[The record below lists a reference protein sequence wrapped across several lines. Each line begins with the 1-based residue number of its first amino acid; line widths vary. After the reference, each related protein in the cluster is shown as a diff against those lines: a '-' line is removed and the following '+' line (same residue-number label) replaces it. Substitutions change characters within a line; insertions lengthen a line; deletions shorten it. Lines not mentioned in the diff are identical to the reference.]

1 MGGDVNGR
9 ERRADTR
16 CGVEKAS
23 PLRRAR
29 FVGGAD
35 ADVADVSAAGMFVE
49 TAQRT
54 RPGTSV
60 YLSFPGVPWLPRQRG
75 TVARCFVSRLSGE
88 QGVAYGVAVHLATRL
103 PELRELA
110 TQHG

>member
-1 MGGDVNGR
+1 MGGDVSGR
-9 ERRADTR
+9 DRRTDTR
-16 CGVEKAS
+16 CLVEALS

-35 ADVADVSAAGMFVE
+35 AIVTEVSAAGIFVE

-75 TVARCFVSRLSGE
+75 TVARCFVSRLAGE
-88 QGVAYGVAVHLATRL
+88 HGVAYGVAVHLATMV

>member
-1 MGGDVNGR
+1 MSAS
-9 ERRADTR
+9 ERRTDPRSVVQTQ
-16 CGVEKAS
+16 S
-23 PLRRAR
+23 PLRKAR

-35 ADVADVSAAGMFVE
+35 ADVSDVSAAGVFVE

-60 YLSFPGVPWLPRQRG
+60 YLAFPGVPWLPRQRG
-75 TVARCFVSRLSGE
+75 IVSRCFVSRLAGE
-88 QGVAYGVAVHLATRL
+88 QGVAYGVAVQLSTRT

-110 TQHG
+110 TQVG